1 MSSKVSM
8 PPNIECLMENG
19 TNIFNMMNDQ
29 YTLDYLRNIFG
40 KYLVYMARRKEK
52 KGRIWGI
59 LKYKPNEILV

>member
-52 KGRIWGI
+52 KGRI
-59 LKYKPNEILV
+59 

>member
-1 MSSKVSM
+1 M

-19 TNIFNMMNDQ
+19 SNIFGMMNDQ

-52 KGRIWGI
+52 KGMFYQKAFSQIDRCFFF
-59 LKYKPNEILV
+59 